1 MQQLFDDSEIA
12 ETQTQSNYPIEADD
26 SFTPDQIEEINE
38 YKEQVKKKIAKND
51 SVLRGLETFFWG
63 ISSYSI
69 CKWLILNLGSG
80 GINLAIATALIVN
93 QIVNR
98 DCLDSFNLNKSN
110 DGWEVAG
117 MSKLFKF
124 LFGLV
129 ASAFVVWSSI
139 GNFIGMLHDSKT
151 TYHALNSAVEEYNQ
165 LPQRSREEMLQ
176 GIVIG
181 VSAVGIIY
189 MIANANKR

>member
-1 MQQLFDDSEIA
+1 MHQLVDDSEIQ
-12 ETQTQSNYPIEADD
+12 ESQIQSNYPIEADD

-38 YKEQVKKKIAKND
+38 YKAQVSRKIAKND

-63 ISSYSI
+63 ISSYSL
-69 CKWLILNLGSG
+69 CKWLVLNLGSG

-98 DCLDSFNLNKSN
+98 DCLDSFNLNKK
-110 DGWEVAG
+110 DEQWEITG

-124 LFGLV
+124 IFGLV

-139 GNFIGMLHDSKT
+139 GNFIGMVHDSKT
-151 TYHALNSAVEEYNQ
+151 TYHALNNAVEEYNQ
-165 LPQRSREEMLQ
+165 LPQRSREELLQ

-181 VSAVGIIY
+181 VVAVSAAY
-189 MIANANKR
+189 MIANRR